1 MIVLGLL
8 VLLAA
13 GGLAVSGSL
22 LAVALLIPGLIS
34 RFVLA
39 CWATT
44 CPARGAAWSP
54 SDSFSLR
61 RSCPG

>member
-22 LAVALLIPGLIS
+22 LATTLLIPGLIS
-34 RFVLA
+34 RLVLA

-44 CPARGAAWSP
+44 CPARGAACS
-54 SDSFSLR
+54 SSGSSLPR
-61 RSCPG
+61 RPCPG